1 MKTLKLAF
9 VLLMTCTAISVRA
22 DANADALAKLAQ
34 VPAPPMV
41 ITMDQAAGSPTI
53 VLTDKGAII
62 NKGTT
67 PVPFNQIL
75 IKLATL
81 PADAWPNGRVVFYSI
96 SAIAAPPQAVSDKVE
111 TDLQTAN
118 IRLLHP

>member
-9 VLLMTCTAISVRA
+9 VLLMTCAAISVRA

-41 ITMDQAAGSPTI
+41 ITMDQASGSPMI

-62 NKGTT
+62 NKGAT

-75 IKLATL
+75 IKLAAL

-96 SAIAAPPQAVSDKVE
+96 SANAPPPQAVSSKVE

-118 IRLLHP
+118 IRLLRQ